1 MPSGTDTL
9 TQVQVETAAALTSM
23 GFDVQ
28 PEQAKEIDQAELKV
42 IQSVDFIDQELADDL
57 VDVLDGE
64 VTVEEIDNLVQG
76 ESFEELPS
84 EAINVI
90 VDALNETSDDVK
102 EEFEDNVNIFGNDA
116 YDDYVAA
123 GSTVDTETRRTVVA
137 VAAATS
143 AAAGAAAGPKPSGGS
158 GGGVGG
164 GADGPRRRGARGG
177 RR

>member
-1 MPSGTDTL
+1 
-9 TQVQVETAAALTSM
+9 M

-158 GGGVGG
+158 GGGGGG